1 MFDTVNFW
9 IDKGNMAEGDPFS
22 VLPYLCSV
30 VEQMAGTD
38 YSCSGKLGDYTVCCY
53 DKGISLKGSLANYYL
68 SSNSCT
74 LTRKTTIEALQK
86 MSDELHLDMMAANVT
101 RVDVSTVIPT
111 KRPPADYFNSLGDK
125 PRFVRVQATKDTLY
139 YNQRTKQLAFYDKT
153 KEATAKA
160 ILIPQ
165 TLQRCNLLRYEMRF
179 LRRLK
184 KLCKMETSIKG
195 ATLTNSNFYY
205 SIIQTWK
212 KEFDT
217 IKKNNPIRPM
227 TDNIKTPKE
236 AQEAL
241 FAILLQQ
248 NGQICIDEFLNEL
261 KAKKVFPTPEYYSR
275 LKAKLYKIM
284 QAAKEEKSELIKEL
298 ETAIA
303 DIANYAR

>member
-9 IDKGNMAEGDPFS
+9 IDKGNMAGGDPFA

-30 VEQMAGTD
+30 VEQMAETG
-38 YSCSGKLGDYTVCCY
+38 YSCSGKLGDYTVYCY

-68 SSNSCT
+68 PSNSCT
-74 LTRKTTIEALQK
+74 LTRKTTVEALQR

-111 KRPPADYFNSLGDK
+111 KRQPADYFSSLGDK

-139 YNQRTKQLAFYDKT
+139 YNQRAKQLAFYDKT

-165 TLQRCNLLRYEMRF
+165 ALQKCNLLRYEMRF

-184 KLCKMETSIKG
+184 KLCKMETPIKG
-195 ATLTNSNFYY
+195 ATLTNSGFYY
-205 SIIQTWK
+205 FIIQQWK

-217 IKKNNPIRPM
+217 IKKNNPISPM
-227 TDNIKTPKE
+227 TDSIKTPKE

-241 FAILLQQ
+241 FAMLLQQ
-248 NGQICIDEFLNEL
+248 NGQSCIDDFLNEL
-261 KAKKVFPTPEYYSR
+261 KAKKTFSNPEYYSR
-275 LKAKLYKIM
+275 LKAKLYRIM

>member
-1 MFDTVNFW
+1 
-9 IDKGNMAEGDPFS
+9 
-22 VLPYLCSV
+22 
-30 VEQMAGTD
+30 
-38 YSCSGKLGDYTVCCY
+38 
-53 DKGISLKGSLANYYL
+53 
-68 SSNSCT
+68 
-74 LTRKTTIEALQK
+74 
-86 MSDELHLDMMAANVT
+86 
-101 RVDVSTVIPT
+101 
-111 KRPPADYFNSLGDK
+111 
-125 PRFVRVQATKDTLY
+125 
-139 YNQRTKQLAFYDKT
+139 
-153 KEATAKA
+153 
-160 ILIPQ
+160 
-165 TLQRCNLLRYEMRF
+165 
-179 LRRLK
+179 
-184 KLCKMETSIKG
+184 METSIKG

>member
-1 MFDTVNFW
+1 
-9 IDKGNMAEGDPFS
+9 MAEGDPFS

-30 VEQMAGTD
+30 VEQMAETG

-68 SSNSCT
+68 PSNSCT

-139 YNQRTKQLAFYDKT
+139 YNQRAKQLAFYDKT

-195 ATLTNSNFYY
+195 AILTNSNFYY

-261 KAKKVFPTPEYYSR
+261 KAKKVFSTPEYYSR
-275 LKAKLYKIM
+275 LKANLYKIM